1 VAETPPVSRPRVIAV
16 CGYSDGRVQG
26 LHEICVARLRRAE
39 REAAAGD
46 IVLLSGWAR
55 HGSAASEAE
64 LMAKAWSAPCRELV
78 VDRSAR
84 STLANVRAAARVA
97 LEADPSEIVLVTSGW
112 HGRRAATLLRA
123 ALRAQGTVIRLA
135 TTDEPPS
142 VSTRFRELAC
152 WTMVPLGALSA
163 SAFRR

>member
-16 CGYSDGRVQG
+16 CGYSDSRVQD
-26 LHEICVARLRRAE
+26 LHEICVARLHRAE
-39 REAAAGD
+39 RETAAGD

-64 LMAKAWSAPCRELV
+64 LMAEAWSAPCRELV

-84 STLANVRAAARVA
+84 STVANVRAAARLA
-97 LEADPSEIVLVTSGW
+97 READASEIVLVTSGW

-142 VSTRFRELAC
+142 VSTRLRELAC
-152 WTMVPLGALSA
+152 WTVIPLAALSA